1 MFGFLRLF
9 INWTA
14 VKEICGRLLQSLIK
28 KFLNCKKCSWLF
40 VLRYV
45 SLIQSWKVRSL
56 LYPHNPI
63 GPIKALTVFYNLL
76 YAHLSYKSS
85 FARWSLQRK
94 TQTIGYS
101 LVLLALWKELDYS
114 TAPTDLSSPLLCWQH
129 NPGTFF
135 PGGSMQKRKHLK
147 HGICETSIFISLQR
161 FTNILAQTALS
172 KNLKKNLKND
182 TQWLDQQ
189 PPVFHTWKGTE
200 HNSNCGSGQCKR
212 TVCISCLYNLKKLFI
227 CSLFSGVSLCFNS
240 KLRHLANQRLFCH
253 SFD

>member
-9 INWTA
+9 INRTA
-14 VKEICGRLLQSLIK
+14 VKEICGGLLQSLI
-28 KFLNCKKCSWLF
+28 NCKKCSWLF

-94 TQTIGYS
+94 PQTIGYS
-101 LVLLALWKELDYS
+101 LVLLALWKELDCS

-147 HGICETSIFISLQR
+147 HGICETSTLISLQR
-161 FTNILAQTALS
+161 FTKTLAQTALS
-172 KNLKKNLKND
+172 KNLKKKIKKWHLM
-182 TQWLDQQ
+182 TRS
-189 PPVFHTWKGTE
+189 VT
-200 HNSNCGSGQCKR
+200 S
-212 TVCISCLYNLKKLFI
+212 CISYVKE
-227 CSLFSGVSLCFNS
+227 
-240 KLRHLANQRLFCH
+240 HWAQ
-253 SFD
+253 

>member
-9 INWTA
+9 VNWTA

-94 TQTIGYS
+94 PQTIGYS
-101 LVLLALWKELDYS
+101 LFLLALWKELDCS

-161 FTNILAQTALS
+161 FTKTLAQTALS
-172 KNLKKNLKND
+172 KNLKKKFKKWHLM
-182 TQWLDQQ
+182 T
-189 PPVFHTWKGTE
+189 
-200 HNSNCGSGQCKR
+200 GSV
-212 TVCISCLYNLKKLFI
+212 TSCISYVKE
-227 CSLFSGVSLCFNS
+227 
-240 KLRHLANQRLFCH
+240 HWAQ
-253 SFD
+253 